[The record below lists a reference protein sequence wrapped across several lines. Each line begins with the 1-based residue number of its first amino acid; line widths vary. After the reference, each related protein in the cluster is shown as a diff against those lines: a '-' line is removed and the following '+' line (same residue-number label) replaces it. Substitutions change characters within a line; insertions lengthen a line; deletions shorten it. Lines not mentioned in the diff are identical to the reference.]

1 MITDDEVMRVLE
13 RADPA
18 RVDDAIPLLDSA
30 DYLDALRTST
40 VTLIDVEPR
49 PTRRLQRRVVV
60 AMGAAAAVVAI
71 LAAVVPAVSRHDSEP
86 VRPAVPTTVSPSTT
100 AAAPSTTAPA
110 ALAARVGLI
119 GLPPEGATPSAPER
133 GELVDSYFIAI
144 GGYRYAGVARLYAD
158 GRLIWRQHF
167 PDQEWSSSTGW
178 VEQRLTPQGVEL
190 VRTRHGNPLQLLES
204 LPPSAWEDP
213 QFRTYVPVGY
223 AACLGLRDPNKLG
236 AAQTSSVSLPPI
248 EQLLAA
254 LPAPAADLLRGR
266 LTVPAVLGSSDAQY
280 DCLALSTDDA
290 RRIDR
295 ALTDAGVAGG
305 TDSMVRYHLNYLGQD
320 GTPLE
325 LSIGFEPVFP
335 DGTISCSACG

>member
-100 AAAPSTTAPA
+100 AAGPSTTAPA

-204 LPPSAWEDP
+204 LPPT
-213 QFRTYVPVGY
+213 RVGGPTVQDIRPRRLRRLPR
-223 AACLGLRDPNKLG
+223 AARP
-236 AAQTSSVSLPPI
+236 
-248 EQLLAA
+248 EQA
-254 LPAPAADLLRGR
+254 G
-266 LTVPAVLGSSDAQY
+266 GSSDLV
-280 DCLALSTDDA
+280 CVPPT
-290 RRIDR
+290 DR
-295 ALTDAGVAGG
+295 ATACRASGTGRGSAPRQADRAGG
-305 TDSMVRYHLNYLGQD
+305 TWLKRRPIRLLG
-320 GTPLE
+320 
-325 LSIGFEPVFP
+325 PVYR
-335 DGTISCSACG
+335 

>member
-1 MITDDEVMRVLE
+1 MISDDEVMRVLE

-18 RVDDAIPLLDSA
+18 RVDDANSMLDSA

-40 VTLIDVEPR
+40 VTLVDVQPR
-49 PTRRLQRRVVV
+49 PPRRLRRRVIVT
-60 AMGAAAAVVAI
+60 GAAAAVVAVV
-71 LAAVVPAVSRHDSEP
+71 AAVVPAVSRDDSEP
-86 VRPAVPTTVSPSTT
+86 VRPAVPPTAAPSTT

-144 GGYRYAGVARLYAD
+144 GDYRYAGVARLYAD
-158 GRLIWRQHF
+158 GRLIWRQYF
-167 PDQEWSSSTGW
+167 TDQVWSSSTGW
-178 VEQRLTPQGVEL
+178 VEQRLTAEGVEL

-204 LPPSAWEDP
+204 LPASAWEDP

-236 AAQTSSVSLPPI
+236 AAQTSSVFLPPI

-254 LPAPAADLLRGR
+254 LPAPAANLLRGR
-266 LTVPAVLGSSDAQY
+266 LTVPSVLAGDPQY
-280 DCLALSTDDA
+280 DCLALTTDDA
-290 RRIDR
+290 RRLDR
-295 ALTDAGVAGG
+295 ALSDAGLEGG
-305 TDSMVRYHLNYLGQD
+305 TDRMVRYHLEYIGQD
-320 GTPLE
+320 GIPLE
-325 LSIGFEPVFP
+325 MSIGLEPVFP